1 MIGKSKAETQ
11 FQNKPVL
18 KGKGWFKPEVRL
30 FCIIFNTTVYSR
42 LRLQTNNNC
51 ELELRLLRSDRI
63 VIERLWLVVKRQNLL
78 FVSLYEDF
86 IKICTCFF
94 TNTKNETIIKFHS

>member
-18 KGKGWFKPEVRL
+18 KGWFKPEVRL

-63 VIERLWLVVKRQNLL
+63 DIVRLCGQW
-78 FVSLYEDF
+78 
-86 IKICTCFF
+86 
-94 TNTKNETIIKFHS
+94 